1 MPEATLHFGTLNVT
15 ALNVTAWLSALAV
28 ILLAA
33 VVAWVVSVIRR
44 DVSIVD
50 SLWSLLILLGLVV
63 YIIASGAGGPRTWL
77 VTGLVTVWALRLS
90 LHIAVRNHGEP
101 EDRRYQA
108 IRRNNEPYFW
118 VKSLYL
124 VFLLQGF
131 LAWVVCLPAIAAV
144 SAQTPPGPLG
154 PWGALLSALG
164 IAVWL
169 IGMFFEVVG
178 DWQLTQFR
186 RDRKTADA
194 VLDSGLW
201 RYTRHPNYFGEAL
214 LWWGMYLLALSAGA
228 WWAFIGPLLLTFLL
242 LRVSGVALLEKDI
255 SERRPAYRDYVRRT
269 NAFVPGPPR
278 AAGGA

>member
-1 MPEATLHFGTLNVT
+1 MPEATLH
-15 ALNVTAWLSALAV
+15 VTAWLGALAA

-33 VVAWVVSVIRR
+33 VVAWVVSVVRR

-63 YIIASGAGGPRTWL
+63 YVIASGAGGPRSWL
-77 VTGLVTVWALRLS
+77 VTALVAAWALRLS
-90 LHIAVRNHGEP
+90 LHITVRNHGEP
-101 EDRRYQA
+101 EDRRYQT
-108 IRRNNEPYFW
+108 IRRNNEPHFW
-118 VKSLYL
+118 LKSLYL

-131 LAWVVCLPAIAAV
+131 LAWVVCLPALAAV
-144 SAQTPPGPLG
+144 SAQTPPGPPG
-154 PWGALLSALG
+154 FAWSVLLPALG
-164 IAVWL
+164 VILWS

-178 DWQLTQFR
+178 DWQLTRFR
-186 RDRKTADA
+186 RQRESADA

-214 LWWGMYLLALSAGA
+214 LWWGIYLLALSAGA

-269 NAFVPGPPR
+269 NAFFPGPPR
-278 AAGGA
+278 PAAGA